1 MAATSHF
8 RTPFNGYSVKFS
20 PFFADRIAVSASQN
34 FGIVGNGH
42 QYVLRRE
49 LNALNNNNTNNNN
62 NNFPHSGPAT
72 LPLVEEARF
81 ETADGI
87 FDCAW
92 SEESENVLVSASGD
106 GSAKL
111 WDVSRP
117 PFQNPLRSFN
127 EHEAEI
133 YTVSWNP
140 TRKDVFLTASWDDTI
155 KLWNPREN
163 AHTHGSLKTFR
174 EHTYCVYAAEWSPHH
189 ADVFASVSGD
199 CTLKIWDCRKN
210 HSTLS
215 IPAHD
220 FEVLC
225 VDWNKYNDCVVA
237 TGSVDRTVKLWDI
250 RNPKKELSVL
260 RGHGYAVRRVKMD
273 PFDEDICYTASYDM
287 TVAMWNW
294 KISNT
299 TSISDTLGLGGGER
313 GVQPSPLLRQ
323 WRHHTEFAVGLD
335 VSVLNRGELASC
347 GWDSSV
353 QVFSNH
359 GPDPLPIL

>member
-49 LNALNNNNTNNNN
+49 LNALNNATTGGVGVGGGH
-62 NNFPHSGPAT
+62 PGT
-72 LPLVEEARF
+72 LPLAEEARF

-133 YTVSWNP
+133 YTISWNP

-163 AHTHGSLKTFR
+163 VHTQG
-174 EHTYCVYAAEWSPHH
+174 
-189 ADVFASVSGD
+189 
-199 CTLKIWDCRKN
+199 
-210 HSTLS
+210 
-215 IPAHD
+215 
-220 FEVLC
+220 
-225 VDWNKYNDCVVA
+225 VVEN
-237 TGSVDRTVKLWDI
+237 I
-250 RNPKKELSVL
+250 
-260 RGHGYAVRRVKMD
+260 
-273 PFDEDICYTASYDM
+273 
-287 TVAMWNW
+287 
-294 KISNT
+294 
-299 TSISDTLGLGGGER
+299 
-313 GVQPSPLLRQ
+313 
-323 WRHHTEFAVGLD
+323 
-335 VSVLNRGELASC
+335 
-347 GWDSSV
+347 
-353 QVFSNH
+353 
-359 GPDPLPIL
+359 

>member
-1 MAATSHF
+1 
-8 RTPFNGYSVKFS
+8 V
-20 PFFADRIAVSASQN
+20 
-34 FGIVGNGH
+34 
-42 QYVLRRE
+42 
-49 LNALNNNNTNNNN
+49 
-62 NNFPHSGPAT
+62 
-72 LPLVEEARF
+72 
-81 ETADGI
+81 
-87 FDCAW
+87 
-92 SEESENVLVSASGD
+92 
-106 GSAKL
+106 
-111 WDVSRP
+111 
-117 PFQNPLRSFN
+117 
-127 EHEAEI
+127 
-133 YTVSWNP
+133 
-140 TRKDVFLTASWDDTI
+140 
-155 KLWNPREN
+155 
-163 AHTHGSLKTFR
+163 HTQGSLKTFR

-215 IPAHD
+215 ISAHD

-237 TGSVDRTVKLWDI
+237 TGSVDRAVKLWDI
-250 RNPKKELSVL
+250 RNPKKELSIL

-273 PFDEDICYTASYDM
+273 PFDEDLCYTASYDM

-294 KISNT
+294 KINNPSSNNNNN
-299 TSISDTLGLGGGER
+299 TLEGER

-353 QVFSNH
+353 QVFSNV

>member
-1 MAATSHF
+1 M
-8 RTPFNGYSVKFS
+8 
-20 PFFADRIAVSASQN
+20 
-34 FGIVGNGH
+34 
-42 QYVLRRE
+42 
-49 LNALNNNNTNNNN
+49 
-62 NNFPHSGPAT
+62 
-72 LPLVEEARF
+72 
-81 ETADGI
+81 
-87 FDCAW
+87 
-92 SEESENVLVSASGD
+92 
-106 GSAKL
+106 
-111 WDVSRP
+111 
-117 PFQNPLRSFN
+117 
-127 EHEAEI
+127 
-133 YTVSWNP
+133 
-140 TRKDVFLTASWDDTI
+140 
-155 KLWNPREN
+155 
-163 AHTHGSLKTFR
+163 
-174 EHTYCVYAAEWSPHH
+174 
-189 ADVFASVSGD
+189 
-199 CTLKIWDCRKN
+199 
-210 HSTLS
+210 
-215 IPAHD
+215 
-220 FEVLC
+220 
-225 VDWNKYNDCVVA
+225 DWNKYNDCVVA

-299 TSISDTLGLGGGER
+299 TSISNTLGLGGGER